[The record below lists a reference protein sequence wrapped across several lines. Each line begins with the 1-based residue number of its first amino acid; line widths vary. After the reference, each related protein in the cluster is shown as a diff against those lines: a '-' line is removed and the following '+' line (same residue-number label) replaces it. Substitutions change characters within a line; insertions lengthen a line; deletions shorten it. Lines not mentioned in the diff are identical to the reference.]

1 MPFVSDSRLLE
12 TSVAHLPMFVL
23 FFEDTLTLEYMN
35 METIREQRAQSS
47 TVKTPKG

>member
-1 MPFVSDSRLLE
+1 MIRFYLKRVLRMF
-12 TSVAHLPMFVL
+12 PMFVL
-23 FFEDTLTLEYMN
+23 FFEDTLTLEYIN